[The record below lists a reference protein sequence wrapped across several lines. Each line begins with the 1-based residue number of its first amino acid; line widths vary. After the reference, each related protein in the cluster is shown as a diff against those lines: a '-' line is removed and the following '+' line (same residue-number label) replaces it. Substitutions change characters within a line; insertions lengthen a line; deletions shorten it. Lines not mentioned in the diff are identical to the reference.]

1 MCLGE
6 IEWPVLNNENSIWV
20 NARMESLV
28 DAGLV
33 KSNMKGKSKIWI
45 LSELGKKEFNING
58 DFCYGKMML
67 KEILNISYVDKKRGF
82 IVFNY
87 YIQQLPDWANNKSI
101 RFAYS
106 YLDNIIAGINN
117 ESYQVEFE
125 KTSTGIIKIISEPVQ
140 VEILY

>member
-67 KEILNISYVDKKRGF
+67 KEILNISYVDKKR
-82 IVFNY
+82 
-87 YIQQLPDWANNKSI
+87 
-101 RFAYS
+101 RFYS
-106 YLDNIIAGINN
+106 
-117 ESYQVEFE
+117 F
-125 KTSTGIIKIISEPVQ
+125 
-140 VEILY
+140 